1 MVRMNLMACSTLSA
15 VEKGRN
21 IYEHAIRTGWE
32 TDVFVGAGLVDIY
45 ARQLFDKI
53 EVIDVVLWNSMLAA
67 YSQNGHPDESLA
79 LCCEMASAGVRPTE
93 ATLVTDI
100 CFS

>member
-32 TDVFVGAGLVDIY
+32 TDAFVGAGLVDMY
-45 ARQLFDKI
+45 ARCCVMEFYACCLFSK
-53 EVIDVVLWNSMLAA
+53 WAP
-67 YSQNGHPDESLA
+67 G
-79 LCCEMASAGVRPTE
+79 
-93 ATLVTDI
+93 
-100 CFS
+100 